1 MGCSRLAGAE
11 TKMAREAARYRFYA
25 QYWAEGY
32 SEGHGLRKTSKCKK
46 ESVIKVPITPTL
58 IILLIT
64 KLVNSTISKTTK
76 EATTNN
82 MFSGIYSLKL

>member
-1 MGCSRLAGAE
+1 MGCSRQAGVE
-11 TKMAREAARYRFYA
+11 TKMVREAARYRFYA
-25 QYWAEGY
+25 RYWAEGC
-32 SEGHGLRKTSKCKK
+32 SEGPGLRKTSKCKK
-46 ESVIKVPITPTL
+46 ESVIKVAITPTL
-58 IILLIT
+58 IILLII

>member
-1 MGCSRLAGAE
+1 VE

-25 QYWAEGY
+25 QYWAEGC
-32 SEGHGLRKTSKCKK
+32 SEGPGLRKTSKCKK
-46 ESVIKVPITPTL
+46 ESVIKVAITPTL

-64 KLVNSTISKTTK
+64 KLLNSTISKTTK

-82 MFSGIYSLKL
+82 MFSGKISFKP

>member
-1 MGCSRLAGAE
+1 MGCSRRAGVE
-11 TKMAREAARYRFYA
+11 TKMAREAARYRFYV
-25 QYWAEGY
+25 QYWAEGC

-46 ESVIKVPITPTL
+46 ESVIKAAIIPTL

-76 EATTNN
+76 EVTTNN
-82 MFSGIYSLKL
+82 MFSGI